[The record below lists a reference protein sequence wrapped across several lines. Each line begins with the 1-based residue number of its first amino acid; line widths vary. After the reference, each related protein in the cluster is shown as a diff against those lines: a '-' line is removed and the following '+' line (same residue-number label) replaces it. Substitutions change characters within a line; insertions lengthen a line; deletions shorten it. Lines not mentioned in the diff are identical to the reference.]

1 MVILRIS
8 LGLQLRIFKF
18 QHYHSLSVY
27 ILYNNLSFSLYH
39 AIIFS
44 VFMVIMLKLEGWSVS
59 HMKLLYVLILTLA
72 FSTDFTSNI
81 NSIFYYTFDD
91 IVKRVSYYILL
102 FRGVYSLPIFA
113 ITASLLSIDNE
124 IVICNLSRPF

>member
-1 MVILRIS
+1 
-8 LGLQLRIFKF
+8 
-18 QHYHSLSVY
+18 
-27 ILYNNLSFSLYH
+27 
-39 AIIFS
+39 
-44 VFMVIMLKLEGWSVS
+44 
-59 HMKLLYVLILTLA
+59 MKLLYVLILTLA

-81 NSIFYYTFDD
+81 NSIFYYTFED

-124 IVICNLSRPF
+124 IVICNLSRLF